1 MELTIAEA
9 MVLGLVLALVVW
21 ALTPLRRWI
30 RDRLERRFLRGR
42 YGQVIE
48 AKFHHTARPPEEPR
62 H

>member
-9 MVLGLVLALVVW
+9 LVLGLVFAAVVW

-30 RDRLERRFLRGR
+30 RDRLERRLLRGR

-48 AKFHHTARPPEEPR
+48 AKFRAPREPR

>member
-1 MELTIAEA
+1 MEVTIAEA
-9 MVLGLVLALVVW
+9 LVLALLLAFVVW

-30 RDRLERRFLRGR
+30 RDRLERRSLRGR

-48 AKFHHTARPPEEPR
+48 AKFRPEPRPPEEPR